1 MIKALIIEDEPRNVA
16 LLEELIKINCGN
28 LVEIMGHAGTIK
40 NAVALIQNV
49 KPELVYLD
57 IELNDGNA
65 FELLEMLDNLDF
77 AMIFITAFNEYAIK
91 AFRLNAVDYLLK
103 PISSTE
109 LKNATFKAIDK
120 IKNLSNNENI
130 LKVIS
135 ELRNNHTNKKIGLP
149 VADGIIFITPDTIIR
164 IEAKGNYSIIFLAT
178 EKKITCTKTLKE
190 IESLLPGNTFL
201 RIHHSWVINTNY
213 IKKYYRGKNG
223 YIEMEDGSTVA
234 VSTRKKEKLISF
246 FNGDI

>member
-1 MIKALIIEDEPRNVA
+1 MTNAVIIEDEPRNIA
-16 LLEELIKINCGN
+16 LLEELIKINCGH
-28 LVEIMGHAGTIK
+28 LVEIKGHAGTIK
-40 NAVALIQNV
+40 NAITLIQNV

-57 IELNDGNA
+57 IELSDGSA
-65 FELLEMLDNLDF
+65 FELLERLDNLNF
-77 AMIFITAFNEYAIK
+77 TMIFITAFNEYAVK

-135 ELRNNHTNKKIGLP
+135 ELRNNNANKKIGLP

-164 IEAKGNYSIIFLAT
+164 IEAKGNYSIIFLT
-178 EKKITCTKTLKE
+178 TGKKITCTKTLKE
-190 IESLLPGNTFL
+190 IENLIDGNIFL
-201 RIHHSWVINTNY
+201 RIHHSWVVNTNY

-234 VSTRKKEKLISF
+234 VSIRKKEKLISF
-246 FNGDI
+246 FSGDV